1 MTGAGFARAE
11 PAFVVPAA
19 LFSNCSHFA
28 HAAQT
33 RGAQG
38 PGVDDDG
45 RGAIMSV
52 TDEDLNQLWKALRIL
67 GWGAVALILLAPAVA
82 MRFTTEV
89 NWTTS
94 DFVFAGIMLIGGATV
109 IEVVAWKV
117 RNPVVRIGFALVIVA
132 IVALVWIEGAVGI
145 FN

>member
-1 MTGAGFARAE
+1 
-11 PAFVVPAA
+11 
-19 LFSNCSHFA
+19 
-28 HAAQT
+28 
-33 RGAQG
+33 
-38 PGVDDDG
+38 
-45 RGAIMSV
+45 MSV